1 MINAVDAAK
10 RVFDIVDMHK
20 KKYKDGDSHNTQICK
35 TTTAS
40 EGTTT
45 TCTPMAA
52 TISDDAS
59 ETINHKNE
67 NNGNGSNN
75 NHYVLELRDIRFQ
88 YADSNVKGRG
98 SNRGQHEVLRGVSFT
113 ASPGGITAI
122 CGKSGCGKSTLV
134 GVIAGLYNPT
144 AGLVT
149 LTRST
154 GSGVVVNPSEGND
167 SNNKKTND
175 NGKDKN
181 NKNKGKHKNKGSD
194 KDKDKGTDLSQATAT
209 TAAAATTTATS
220 AVATRPP
227 SLLALVGVVEQ
238 SAGLFSGTISENIG
252 YGSTTATGAA
262 SIQDIE
268 RAARLA
274 SAHAFTVDFADGYET
289 QVGER
294 GQALSG
300 GQRMRVALARA
311 LLKDP
316 VCLLMNDA
324 TASR

>member
-1 MINAVDAAK
+1 M
-10 RVFDIVDMHK
+10 
-20 KKYKDGDSHNTQICK
+20 
-35 TTTAS
+35 
-40 EGTTT
+40 
-45 TCTPMAA
+45 
-52 TISDDAS
+52 
-59 ETINHKNE
+59 
-67 NNGNGSNN
+67 
-75 NHYVLELRDIRFQ
+75 
-88 YADSNVKGRG
+88 
-98 SNRGQHEVLRGVSFT
+98 
-113 ASPGGITAI
+113 
-122 CGKSGCGKSTLV
+122 
-134 GVIAGLYNPT
+134 
-144 AGLVT
+144 
-149 LTRST
+149 
-154 GSGVVVNPSEGND
+154 NPSEGND

-227 SLLALVGVVEQ
+227 SLLALVVVVEQ